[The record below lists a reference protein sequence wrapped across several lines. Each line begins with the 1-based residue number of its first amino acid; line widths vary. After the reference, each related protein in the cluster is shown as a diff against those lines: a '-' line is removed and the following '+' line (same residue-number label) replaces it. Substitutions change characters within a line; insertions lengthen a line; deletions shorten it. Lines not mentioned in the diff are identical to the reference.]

1 MNWLIVYKVNSMK
14 WIAVFVFYAIYLPA
28 HSYFFSCLMFSRCGV
43 SGDMG
48 WLSVML
54 KCYFSVVFV
63 FFLITSIKYRLS
75 VHRVMNTATLVFVVS
90 ILIVLFSVS
99 FSLKERLY

>member
-1 MNWLIVYKVNSMK
+1 
-14 WIAVFVFYAIYLPA
+14 
-28 HSYFFSCLMFSRCGV
+28 
-43 SGDMG
+43 MG